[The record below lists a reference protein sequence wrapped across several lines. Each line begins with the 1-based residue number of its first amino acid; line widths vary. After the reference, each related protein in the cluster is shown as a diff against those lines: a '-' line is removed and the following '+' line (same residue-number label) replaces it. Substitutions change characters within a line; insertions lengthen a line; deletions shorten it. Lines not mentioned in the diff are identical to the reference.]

1 MKTASKVPP
10 HKIDAAKWDHFTF
23 SKDQII
29 DSMSHFD
36 DMINRNWS
44 LQAPTAHLLAARKRL
59 AKLPQ

>member
-1 MKTASKVPP
+1 MKIISKVSP
-10 HKIDAAKWDHFTF
+10 HKIDASKWDNFTF

-44 LQAPTAHLLAARKRL
+44 MQAPTAHLLAARKRL
-59 AKLPQ
+59 AKLPK